1 MDGPRS
7 VIWQQA
13 ANRLPAQK
21 ALLEWLLTLDGAEA
35 AGRDGR
41 RVR

>member
-1 MDGPRS
+1 
-7 VIWQQA
+7 VNWQQA

-21 ALLEWLLTLDGAEA
+21 ALMEWLLTLDRAEK
-35 AGRDGR
+35 DGR

>member
-21 ALLEWLLTLDGAEA
+21 ALMEWLLTLDRAEK
-35 AGRDGR
+35 GGR